1 MIKPKKT
8 SNPSA
13 KKASKVIPAAD
24 KKLPPFIQM
33 ARRKK

>member
-13 KKASKVIPAAD
+13 KKASKAIPAAE
-24 KKLPPFIQM
+24 KKLPPFVQM

>member
-1 MIKPKKT
+1 MMKSKKT

-13 KKASKVIPAAD
+13 KKASKAIPAAE
-24 KKLPPFIQM
+24 KKLPPFVQM

>member
-1 MIKPKKT
+1 MKSKKT

-13 KKASKVIPAAD
+13 KKAPKAIPTAE
-24 KKLPPFIQM
+24 KKLPPFVQM